1 MISIIPLITI
11 VVLFTL
17 SFLWTR
23 YRKSFW
29 FLILNFLILAV
40 FANDISRT
48 PENHYAD
55 LFLIILAVFNIYR
68 YFRDRE
74 R

>member
-1 MISIIPLITI
+1 MSSFIPIITI
-11 VVLFTL
+11 AVLFIL
-17 SFLWTR
+17 SFTWTK
-23 YRKSFW
+23 YRKTVW
-29 FLILNFLILAV
+29 FLVLNFIVLAV

-55 LFLIILAVFNIYR
+55 LFLIIMAVFNIYR